1 METVTFVA
9 LPAASRSWT
18 SIFFMAEDQLG
29 YCSRSVRTALT
40 SAAAASI
47 VIECEDWSLMGR
59 GYLFRLP
66 DSNRY
71 FSAMNEIFQPALE
84 PAATAG
90 NLTNLVAERAWFEPE
105 RIMVS
110 RPLGD
115 GWQPVSARELEAEI
129 RATAKGLIAAGVNIG
144 DRVAIMAR
152 TRYEWTILDFAIW
165 FAGGVTVPI
174 YETSSAEQVDWI
186 MTDSHSV
193 AIIVETPQ
201 LRDLVKP
208 VLPSFTANI
217 WTMTENVL
225 AQLAYLGRDVSDAEI
240 DRRRGALNPDS
251 LATLIYTSGTTGKPK
266 GVQLTHGNFLAECG
280 NVVQGAADLFMKP
293 GGSTLL
299 FLPVAHVFGRMVQI
313 GSIRAGLH
321 LAHCGDVLGRL
332 TTDLASFKPTFVLA
346 VPRIFEK
353 VYNGAEAK
361 ADAAGK
367 GAIFRKAAAVAIEYS
382 QALDSGKIS
391 PTLRIKHALF
401 DKLVYSK
408 IRHGLGGRVEAAI
421 SGGAPLGE
429 RLGHFYRGAGIRVL
443 EGYGLTETT
452 AGATLNLTTAHRVGS
467 VGKPIPGTTIKIADD
482 GEVLIKGPIV
492 MRGYWQNDA
501 ANKEVFT
508 DDGYFRSGDL
518 GKLDE
523 EGFLYIVGRKKELIV
538 TSGGKNVAPAVLEDR
553 LRAHPLVSQCIVV
566 GDNQPYIAALVTID
580 PEAIKSWIAA
590 NKKDGA
596 TVADLTKDPD
606 LIAVIQ
612 TAVDEANKA
621 VSRAESIRKFTILP
635 VDFTIAGGHLT
646 AKLSV
651 KRHVV
656 QKEFAK
662 EIADLFA

>member
-1 METVTFVA
+1 MT
-9 LPAASRSWT
+9 
-18 SIFFMAEDQLG
+18 
-29 YCSRSVRTALT
+29 LT
-40 SAAAASI
+40 SSSQSAPKTEFTTMAI
-47 VIECEDWSLMGR
+47 V
-59 GYLFRLP
+59 P
-66 DSNRY
+66 N
-71 FSAMNEIFQPALE
+71 
-84 PAATAG
+84 ATSG

-105 RIMVS
+105 RIMLS

-115 GWQPVSARELEAEI
+115 GWQKVTAKEFEAEV
-129 RATAKGLIAAGVNIG
+129 RTTAKGLIASGIGQG

-165 FAGGVTVPI
+165 FAGGTTVPI

-186 MTDSHSV
+186 MSDSSSV
-193 AIIVETPQ
+193 AIIVETPAHKE
-201 LRDLVKP
+201 LVTP
-208 VLPSFTANI
+208 VLSAKVKNV

-225 AQLAYLGRDVSDAEI
+225 AQLAWAGKDVPDSEVDA
-240 DRRRGALNPDS
+240 RRNSLTPDS

-280 NVVQGAADLFMKP
+280 NVVAGASDLFMKP
-293 GGSTLL
+293 NGSTLL

-313 GSIRAGLH
+313 GAVAAGLH
-321 LAHCGDVLGRL
+321 LAHCSDPLTRL
-332 TTDLASFKPTFVLA
+332 LPDLASFKPTFVLA

-367 GAIFRKAAAVAIEYS
+367 GAIFRKAADVAIAYS
-382 QALDSGKIS
+382 EALDTGKMS
-391 PTLRIKHALF
+391 AGLKFKHALF
-401 DKLVYSK
+401 DKLVFSK
-408 IRHGLGGRVEAAI
+408 IRHSLGGRVEAAI
-421 SGGAPLGE
+421 SGGAPLGV
-429 RLGHFYRGAGIRVL
+429 RLGHFFRGAGVRVL

-452 AGATLNLTTAHRVGS
+452 AGATLNLTTAHKVGS
-467 VGKPIPGTTIKIADD
+467 VGRPIPGTTIKIAED
-482 GEVLIKGPIV
+482 GEVLIKGGIV
-492 MRGYWQNDA
+492 MRGYWQNDE
-501 ANKEVFT
+501 ANREVFT
-508 DDGYFRSGDL
+508 EDGYFRSGDL

-523 EGFLYIVGRKKELIV
+523 EGYLYIVGRKKELIV

-553 LRAHPLVSQCIVV
+553 LRAHPLVSQCMVV

-580 PEAIKSWIAA
+580 QEALKIWISA

-596 TVADLTKDPD
+596 SLAELVNDPD
-606 LIAVIQ
+606 LVSVIQ

-656 QKEFAK
+656 AKEFAT
-662 EIADLFA
+662 EIAALFA